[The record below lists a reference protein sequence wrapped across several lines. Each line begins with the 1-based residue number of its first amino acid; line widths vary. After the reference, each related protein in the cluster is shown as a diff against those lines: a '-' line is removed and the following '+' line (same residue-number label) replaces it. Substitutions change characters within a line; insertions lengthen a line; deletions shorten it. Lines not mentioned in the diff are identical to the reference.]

1 MLACIC
7 QSLLSVRLSLQ
18 GTTQSDLSPKP
29 HFVNIMFPMVQAD
42 SRAAAL
48 LASAFYAVVLAAYHQ
63 DRYQQRSLIN
73 MVDSW

>member
-1 MLACIC
+1 
-7 QSLLSVRLSLQ
+7 
-18 GTTQSDLSPKP
+18 
-29 HFVNIMFPMVQAD
+29 MFPMVQAD